1 MTTEQ
6 QFCQQFMEKPLDFLA
21 NELGD
26 LLTSKKLRLTTAE
39 SCTGGL
45 LGSTLCAAKDT
56 PSFFGSGF
64 ITFTDEAKMTLLNV
78 NPETLAKHTAV
89 SKATV
94 EEMAAGA
101 VRVSGEDIGIAVS
114 GYGGPDGGEDGTPA
128 GSVWFGWALPGNN
141 VYTSLQHFE
150 GDCTEVLAQAVKYAI
165 VMLLFRLGY
174 SPDSHTEQ

>member
-94 EEMAAGA
+94 EEMVAGA
-101 VRVSGEDIGIAVS
+101 VRVSGEDVGIAVS

-128 GSVWFGWALPGNN
+128 GSVWFGWALPGNK
-141 VYTSLQHFE
+141 VESALQHFE

-165 VMLLFRLGY
+165 VALLFKLGY
-174 SPDSHTEQ
+174 SSDGGAEQ